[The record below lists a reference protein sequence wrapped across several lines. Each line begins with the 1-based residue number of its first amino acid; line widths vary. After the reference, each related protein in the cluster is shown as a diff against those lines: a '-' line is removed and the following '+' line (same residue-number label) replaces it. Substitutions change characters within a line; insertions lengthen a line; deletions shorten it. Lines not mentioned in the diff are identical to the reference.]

1 MVISN
6 MRSIR
11 LAVIFDMQ
19 IRVGGGYQQA
29 LTALLTREL
38 PNSLVDVVYFT
49 TRENI
54 ETLQTFGIK
63 AELINLTIVAQLI
76 THLRRLLSGS
86 WLLKLVKY
94 SNDIVQLSLF

>member
-1 MVISN
+1 MVIFN

-29 LTALLTREL
+29 LNAALLTREL

-49 TRENI
+49 TLRENI

-63 AELINLTIVAQLI
+63 AELINLTLVAQLI

-86 WLLKLVKY
+86 WLLKLV
-94 SNDIVQLSLF
+94 IILL